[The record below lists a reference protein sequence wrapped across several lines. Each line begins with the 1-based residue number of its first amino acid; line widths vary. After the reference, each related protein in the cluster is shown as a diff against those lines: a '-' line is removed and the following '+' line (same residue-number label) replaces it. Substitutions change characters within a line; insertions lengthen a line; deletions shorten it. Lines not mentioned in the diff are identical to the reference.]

1 MSPMYVALV
10 ALGGTIAGAAGTLLT
25 KLLPS
30 RGETAEAS
38 ATIAEVA
45 LQLIE
50 PQHEQLIKI
59 QAEMVL
65 LRANQR
71 EMLIE
76 LARLKSDI
84 AQLTNQLVE
93 LGHVPVTHL

>member
-30 RGETAEAS
+30 RGETAE
-38 ATIAEVA
+38 
-45 LQLIE
+45 
-50 PQHEQLIKI
+50 
-59 QAEMVL
+59 
-65 LRANQR
+65 
-71 EMLIE
+71 
-76 LARLKSDI
+76 SDI

>member
-10 ALGGTIAGAAGTLLT
+10 AVGGTLAGAAGTLLT
-25 KLLPS
+25 KLVPS
-30 RGETAEAS
+30 RNEKATAS

-45 LQLIE
+45 MQLIE
-50 PQHEQLIKI
+50 PQHDQLIEI

-84 AQLTNQLVE
+84 SKLTNQLVE
-93 LGHVPVTHL
+93 LGHVPVTQL